1 MNVITTD
8 NIKKNNTSYSLYSN
22 NNYTLKPKTL
32 QYIHTGVNIS
42 IPNNNFG
49 LLTSTKYKIMG
60 GVIDS
65 DYRGEIVVMIYNIYD
80 ECICVSKGDEICRM
94 YVVSICT
101 PELVMV
107 DELEES
113 ERGDKGGIKG
123 LDQQEG
129 NKGLYVIV
137 DELEEGIKGLD
148 QQEGNKGL
156 YVIVGL

>member
-101 PELVMV
+101 PELVMGL
-107 DELEES
+107 DQQE
-113 ERGDKGGIKG
+113 GNKGLYFMG

-137 DELEEGIKGLD
+137 DELEEGVKGLD

-156 YVIVGL
+156 YFMVGL